1 MAPVIIQHKLNLIS
15 FMGLD
20 NLTKQR
26 FYQLPFSSHW
36 NSFLWRFSTFLYKPH
51 CTLICQIKNKSD
63 SALLLFSYEIRN
75 TIQLWNTIQFWNTIK
90 MSLATQKCLVYTNL
104 IFWGEV
110 NDVREDDGVIRKGNE
125 DTRLRFLV
133 FLKQ

>member
-1 MAPVIIQHKLNLIS
+1 MAPVVTQHKLNLIS

-75 TIQLWNTIQFWNTIK
+75 TIQLWNTIQK
-90 MSLATQKCLVYTNL
+90 SLATQNCLFYTNL

-110 NDVREDDGVIRKGNE
+110 NDVREDDGVIKKGNE